1 MYLPIA
7 SALALFF
14 CIVSCSEDE
23 SKQAKPVD
31 KSIPSQT
38 IDQAHLFRSING
50 SVDIELKAPLIEMYS
65 GDSARMCCPKGI
77 DVLFLE
83 QDLTHKAKLTA
94 DYAVNYS
101 NSNLY
106 YVKNNVVI
114 IDYKEQDTFYCQDLY
129 WVKDSALLRTDLP
142 VRRQSSSGTDFGDGL
157 RATDSFDS
165 VRIKNPHGSQIVEE
179 D

>member
-1 MYLPIA
+1 MHLPIA
-7 SALALFF
+7 GALALF
-14 CIVSCSEDE
+14 CCLVCCTKKEE
-23 SKQAKPVD
+23 KQIKAVD
-31 KSIPSQT
+31 KNIPTQV
-38 IDQAHLFRSING
+38 INDAHLLRSVSGN
-50 SVDIELKAPLIEMYS
+50 VDIELKASVIEIYS

-83 QDLTHKAKLTA
+83 KDLTHKAKLTA
-94 DYAVNYS
+94 DYAINHS
-101 NSNLY
+101 DSKLY
-106 YVKNNVVI
+106 YVKDNVVI

-142 VRRQSSSGTDFGDGL
+142 VRRQSSSGTDYGDGL